1 VSRRARAWMQYV
13 TSARGLV
20 MVVAA
25 TISATSPHTNY
36 PPSKSNLKEKAHPL
50 DASVSH
56 LFFLKNRSPLLY
68 SKQTSRFSTELPSY
82 KAGTNTS
89 SNTSVSNTWFPETLL
104 LSTYPWRFV
113 PPSQVNRGGSR
124 LLLSN
129 SSAQAIILS
138 ASSP

>member
-1 VSRRARAWMQYV
+1 VDAVRDICPWPGDGGCCDNLCNIATHKLSPIEIEPEGKSTSTRRL
-13 TSARGLV
+13 GL
-20 MVVAA
+20 
-25 TISATSPHTNY
+25 
-36 PPSKSNLKEKAHPL
+36 PPF
-50 DASVSH
+50 
-56 LFFLKNRSPLLY
+56 FFLKNRSPLLY